1 MLSGMQITA
10 ITRCL
15 IDLNDHVQGT
25 QHGPGENLLAV
36 LQETPVPGHP
46 DPTAR
51 HLRVNPV
58 PVPEHIWRHPDGP
71 VAALRHAHDDMRQAG
86 VAQQLAKVTGIRFL
100 AWVYLYTETVDD
112 EDGLATIRQID
123 AVDIDDRAYLFTHVL
138 GEAGHAVAVLPDAA
152 QADADGTLTV
162 LQTLAHTMR
171 TSG

>member
-15 IDLNDHVQGT
+15 IDLNDHVQLT

-36 LQETPVPGHP
+36 LQETAVPGHP

-58 PVPEHIWRHPDGP
+58 PVPDHIWRHPDGP

-86 VAQQLAKVTGIRFL
+86 VAQQLAKVTDIRFL

-112 EDGLATIRQID
+112 EDGPATVRQID

-162 LQTLAHTMR
+162 LQTLARTMR